1 LEEISM
7 QNERDSRQGLRW
19 TAPVVFPA
27 KAFAASAAII
37 SVVIAGGNA
46 YGQQAY
52 PVKPIRIV
60 VNNQPGGTSDFFAR
74 VIGQTITDAT
84 QQPVLVDNRPGAS
97 GNVAAEAVAKAAP
110 DGYTLL
116 LTGSTAL
123 TVNPSMF
130 RKLTYD
136 SMKDLTPIS
145 MIAVFPSFVV
155 THPSLPVRNV
165 KELIALAKARPGEL
179 TYASTGLGQT
189 SHLGMELI
197 KTMAKVDIFHVPYKA
212 SVAALVDLLGG
223 RITVMLATVPASLSH
238 VKNGRL
244 RALAV
249 TSLKRTPAL
258 PELPTVAESGLPGY
272 EITLW
277 HGFFVTAGAPEA
289 AISRLNAITVQA
301 LNSPEIKR
309 KLLEEGAEPLGSSPQ
324 RATEQMKLDIVK
336 WRKLIQ
342 DAGVKP
348 E

>member
-1 LEEISM
+1 MGSVRVGRRGGREWLSSTKHRHVRAAFVAVIVGSGM
-7 QNERDSRQGLRW
+7 GLN
-19 TAPVVFPA
+19 TAQ
-27 KAFAASAAII
+27 
-37 SVVIAGGNA
+37 
-46 YGQQAY
+46 GQQAY
-52 PVKPIRIV
+52 PVKPIRII

-97 GNVAAEAVAKAAP
+97 GNVAAEAVARAAP

-116 LTGSTAL
+116 LSGSTAL
-123 TVNPSMF
+123 TVNPSLF

-136 SMKDLTPIS
+136 SLKDIAPIS

-165 KELIALAKARPGEL
+165 KELIALARARPGEL
-179 TYASTGLGQT
+179 SYASTGLGQT
-189 SHLGMELI
+189 SHLGMELL
-197 KTMAKVDIFHVPYKA
+197 KTMAKVDIYHVPYKA

-223 RITVMLATVPASLSH
+223 RVTVMLATVPASLSH

-249 TSLKRTPAL
+249 TSLKRTPAM
-258 PELPTVAESGLPGY
+258 PELPSVAESGLPGY

-277 HGFFVTAGAPEA
+277 HGFFATAGSPEA
-289 AISRLNAITVQA
+289 AISRLNSIVVQA
-301 LNSPEIKR
+301 LNSPEIRK

-324 RATEQMKLDIVK
+324 RTAEQMKLDIVK

>member
-1 LEEISM
+1 M
-7 QNERDSRQGLRW
+7 QDAVRRRSSRRWMEPTARRRAPCAAVAAVVLATGMGL
-19 TAPVVFPA
+19 
-27 KAFAASAAII
+27 
-37 SVVIAGGNA
+37 GNA

-52 PVKPIRIV
+52 PVKPIRII

-123 TVNPSMF
+123 TVNPSLF

-165 KELIALAKARPGEL
+165 KDLIALAKARPGEL
-179 TYASTGLGQT
+179 NYASTGAGQT
-189 SHLGMELI
+189 SHLGMELL
-197 KTMAKVDIFHVPYKA
+197 KTMAKVDIHHVPYKA
-212 SVAALVDLLGG
+212 SVAALVDLIGG

-258 PELPTVAESGLPGY
+258 PELPSVAESGLLGY

-277 HGFFVTAGAPEA
+277 HGFFATAGAPEA
-289 AISRLNAITVQA
+289 AISRLNSIVVQA
-301 LNSPEIKR
+301 LNSPEIRK

-336 WRKLIQ
+336 WRKVIQ
-342 DAGVKP
+342 DSGAKA